1 VDSCEDWPPR
11 DERPV
16 AWAGCLGRPLLG
28 LGGSSS
34 LAQKRHR
41 QGYNALYLDWHVG
54 YLKVQPEDP
63 EFQHQE
69 IRLWEVTQ

>member
-1 VDSCEDWPPR
+1 
-11 DERPV
+11 
-16 AWAGCLGRPLLG
+16 
-28 LGGSSS
+28 
-34 LAQKRHR
+34 
-41 QGYNALYLDWHVG
+41 LYLDWHVG